1 MEDDEPAPSTAR
13 EHGDELLPPPPAPL
27 TLGGR
32 PFKAPNKIACLGC
45 RTIKVKCRL
54 PDGSAPTGDLDKDGG
69 KCARCVRLKLPCEYK
84 SAPRRGRKPK
94 DRSTSVGDGAATSSS
109 GTAPPL
115 ALPTSAAL
123 PDPYSGSAPMY
134 SLPPSSGIAADPT
147 APAHAVPSPSFPSS
161 STASTSSVPLPPT
174 WPLPPPN
181 GAFLP
186 SPHLGYPRTSP
197 FGSYAP
203 PPLAP
208 QPPSWPGARASH
220 SSPALSAPAQPSPA
234 SLAGSTTEPAQTML
248 SLAEAADVKS
258 SSFTADRPSLLHG
271 LGKGK
276 KPAIK
281 MPDPVDMHVLTA
293 LEAEQ
298 LFQLFHSQLNC
309 FIVLFDAHLHTA
321 DYVRTT
327 STALFTAILTASAK
341 FFRPDLYPQ
350 LLSSAQQLVT
360 RAMGGDGDPE
370 IGLLQ
375 SLLILTYWK
384 EPFDTSAWL
393 RVGYA
398 IRLGYQLGLHHKRRQ
413 PLPENEHEARV
424 MLDRER
430 TWIVLICNDN
440 SYKLDDS
447 PMAETR
453 MIPTIDVDIDAW
465 LAETRRYD
473 VRDDNEQAVSISLVK
488 IYPLFRTIASA
499 PTRSVASSLASHID
513 GLIAELHTKYLDPSS
528 PVYQSFTPACAH
540 KARFHWRS
548 ARFELAMSCLLVA
561 GVSDQLV
568 LVNFMARASDLV
580 ECFEEAVR
588 EGILR
593 YMQDTIAVRMLAAGE
608 CLGKVFSQA
617 SPTLQ
622 TSIVSYITRIYVAA
636 SRAKEGSEDS
646 APAFIARF
654 YKAVLHALGGAP
666 TRPPSPRSSA
676 QHGMGAL
683 GVNPFEQLDGLSSE
697 IFTGLDSLVE
707 DLNRDNTYW
716 DSLNSAQTNSSWAWL
731 DSMLLQPPQDG
742 AARASGTGASGTG
755 AP

>member
-1 MEDDEPAPSTAR
+1 MEDDALAPSSASPR
-13 EHGDELLPPPPAPL
+13 ASEHGDELLPPPPAPL
-27 TLGGR
+27 TTLSGR
-32 PFKAPNKIACLGC
+32 AFKVPNKIACLGC

-54 PDGSAPTGDLDKDGG
+54 PDGSAPSGDLDKDEG
-69 KCARCVRLKLPCEYK
+69 KCARCIRLKLPCEYK

-94 DRSTSVGDGAATSSS
+94 DRSLGTGAGAAPPSSS
-109 GTAPPL
+109 AAAPPF
-115 ALPTSAAL
+115 LPTSASL
-123 PDPYSGSAPMY
+123 PDPHPVSRAMY
-134 SLPPSSGIAADPT
+134 SLPPPSGVASDPS
-147 APAHAVPSPSFPSS
+147 AHVHALPSFPSS

-174 WPLPPPN
+174 WPLPPPP
-181 GAFLP
+181 LP
-186 SPHLGYPRTSP
+186 SAPLASPHLGYPHTSP
-197 FGSYAP
+197 FGSYAQP
-203 PPLAP
+203 SLAP
-208 QPPSWPGARASH
+208 QPPSWPAPRASQAH
-220 SSPALSAPAQPSPA
+220 SSPALSAHAQPSPA

-258 SSFTADRPSLLHG
+258 SSFTSNRPSLLHG

-276 KPAIK
+276 KPAPK

-298 LFQLFHSQLNC
+298 LFQLFHTQLNC

-327 STALFTAILTASAK
+327 STVLFTAILTASAK

-350 LLSSAQQLVT
+350 LLASAQQLVT

-398 IRLGYQLGLHHKRRQ
+398 IRLGYQLGLHHKRRH

-440 SYKLDDS
+440 SYKLEDS
-447 PMAETR
+447 TYETR
-453 MIPTIDVDIDAW
+453 MIPSPDVDIDAW
-465 LAETRRYD
+465 LEETRRYN
-473 VRDDNEQAVSISLVK
+473 VRDDNEQAVSISLVQ

-513 GLIAELHTKYLDPSS
+513 GLLAEMHSKYLDPSS
-528 PVYQSFTPACAH
+528 RVYQSFTPACAH

-548 ARFELAMSCLLVA
+548 ARFELAMACLLVA

-617 SPTLQ
+617 SPSLQ
-622 TSIVSYITRIYVAA
+622 ASIVGYISRIYVAA
-636 SRAKEGSEDS
+636 SRAKEGNEDS
-646 APAFIARF
+646 APAFIARL
-654 YKAVLHALGGAP
+654 YKAVLRALHPAGVPP
-666 TRPPSPRSSA
+666 TRPASPGSSA
-676 QHGMGAL
+676 QQGESAL
-683 GVNPFEQLDGLSSE
+683 GVFQQLDGLQSE
-697 IFTGLDSLVE
+697 IWTGLDSLVA
-707 DLNRDNTYW
+707 DLNRDNQYW

-742 AARASGTGASGTG
+742 AG
-755 AP
+755 APS

>member
-1 MEDDEPAPSTAR
+1 MEGDAPAPSSASPGAP
-13 EHGDELLPPPPAPL
+13 EHGDEHLPPPGPAPL
-27 TLGGR
+27 TTLSGR
-32 PFKAPNKIACLGC
+32 AFKVPNKIACLGC

-54 PDGSAPTGDLDKDGG
+54 PDGSAPSGDLDKDGG

-94 DRSTSVGDGAATSSS
+94 DRSLGIGDGAVSSS
-109 GTAPPL
+109 TGTAPPL
-115 ALPTSAAL
+115 LPTFASL
-123 PDPYSGSAPMY
+123 PDPHAASRPMY
-134 SLPPSSGIAADPT
+134 NLPPSSGVAADPN
-147 APAHAVPSPSFPSS
+147 AHAHALPPVPSS
-161 STASTSSVPLPPT
+161 STASTSSVPLPPA
-174 WPLPPPN
+174 WPLPPSPN
-181 GAFLP
+181 GPLA
-186 SPHLGYPRTSP
+186 SPHVNYPHIAP
-197 FGSYAP
+197 FGSYAQP
-203 PPLAP
+203 SLAP
-208 QPPSWPGARASH
+208 QPPSWPAPRPSQTH
-220 SSPALSAPAQPSPA
+220 SSPAMSAPAQPSPA

-258 SSFTADRPSLLHG
+258 SSFTSERPSLLHG

-276 KPAIK
+276 KPALK

-298 LFQLFHSQLNC
+298 LFQLFHTQLNC

-321 DYVRTT
+321 DYVRST
-327 STALFTAILTASAK
+327 STVLFTAILTASAK

-350 LLSSAQQLVT
+350 LLASAQQLVT

-447 PMAETR
+447 TYETR
-453 MIPTIDVDIDAW
+453 MIPAPDVDIDAW
-465 LAETRRYD
+465 LNETRRYN
-473 VRDDNEQAVSISLVK
+473 VRDDNEQAVSISLVQ
-488 IYPLFRTIASA
+488 IYPLYRTISSA

-513 GLIAELHTKYLDPSS
+513 GLLAEMHSKYLDPSS

-617 SPTLQ
+617 SPSLQ
-622 TSIVSYITRIYVAA
+622 TSIVGYISRIYVAA

-646 APAFIARF
+646 APAFIARL
-654 YKAVLHALGGAP
+654 YRAVLHALHPAGVPP
-666 TRPPSPRSSA
+666 TRPASPGSSA
-676 QHGMGAL
+676 QQGTGGL
-683 GVNPFEQLDGLSSE
+683 GVFQQLDGLQSE
-697 IFTGLDSLVE
+697 IWTGLDSLVE
-707 DLNRDNTYW
+707 DLQRDNQYW

-731 DSMLLQPPQDG
+731 DSMLLQPNG
-742 AARASGTGASGTG
+742 AG